1 MICAPSRDGDDPTDK
16 HLPKVDW
23 ERVKAG
29 PSAAD
34 LCEMPAT
41 TEADW
46 QDAELLIPIDRETYR
61 EFQAFLAKR
70 RKKAAKG

>member
-1 MICAPSRDGDDPTDK
+1 MSDDGKYTSDK
-16 HLPKVDW
+16 RPPRVDW
-23 ERVKAG
+23 ERLNQG
-29 PSAAD
+29 PSARD
-34 LCEMPAT
+34 LREMPAT

-46 QDAELLIPIDRETYR
+46 QDAELLVPIDQETYR

>member
-1 MICAPSRDGDDPTDK
+1 MTFEPCRDGDDTADK
-16 HLPKVDW
+16 WPPRVDW
-23 ERVKAG
+23 ERLNQG
-29 PSAAD
+29 PSASD
-34 LCEMPAT
+34 LREMPAT

-46 QDAELLIPIDRETYR
+46 QDAELLVPIDQETYR